1 MLALFI
7 GLYSYNSYKKET
19 AAKNKCFFFYN
30 GSLYYLDIKSK
41 LLRMYSFAVYLHTDD
56 TD

>member
-1 MLALFI
+1 MYLKRYL
-7 GLYSYNSYKKET
+7 LT
-19 AAKNKCFFFYN
+19 
-30 GSLYYLDIKSK
+30 YYVGKYHLDIKSK